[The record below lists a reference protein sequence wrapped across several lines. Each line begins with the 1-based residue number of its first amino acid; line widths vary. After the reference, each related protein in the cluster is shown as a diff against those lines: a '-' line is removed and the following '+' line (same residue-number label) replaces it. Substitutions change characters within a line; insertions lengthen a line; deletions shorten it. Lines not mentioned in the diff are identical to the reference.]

1 MNTSCNKAVLG
12 IGAYSIGGKFNNFC
26 RDGLLREVK
35 VWVPNGRDIVEIR
48 NRDVLEV
55 MYAVVIILRKE
66 DVNVLDRDG
75 I

>member
-1 MNTSCNKAVLG
+1 MVRQIRMNPDGEL
-12 IGAYSIGGKFNNFC
+12 NNFC